1 MDLRPNKPIPDRP
14 RASLPLERALLFT
27 FVAHGVGMLG
37 MVLLQLPGMPG
48 GPQPQLAARA
58 AYVATH
64 PWLWRVGW
72 LGWQVT
78 ALSDL
83 LLAIALVITPWI
95 RKPPALLTLAFTL
108 FAVVP
113 DQYGQFRWT
122 WYGVR
127 LAQSAV
133 ESGKYE
139 LYEQFETHIFRLI
152 AAYGTVGYL
161 LAAIGWTW
169 AFGTAGVWSR
179 RLTWLSVFTWGV
191 FALAT
196 AALFGQMLHPSQAL
210 VVCVSVGNG
219 IAFVLLMLWLAS
231 VTERVLRRS
240 RPTTPFGHFARWK
253 YPESGLFPLIV
264 NFLANSRL
272 VRAFF
277 ERLPAS
283 GMLSDITDVVYVNY
297 LVPAE
302 RLAPLVPPELQ
313 LQRLGPNGE
322 YAMFTHLTYNHGH
335 FGMRCFPRVLRRRC
349 WPSPVQSNWRLYV
362 TEPKSG
368 LSGVYFLTTAIT
380 STPHALA
387 ARLLSEGVP
396 MHVPESAFGRWE
408 LNGSIL
414 LSIDP
419 GRGTAPDLAAEL
431 TPAHLTMLGGAWSEC
446 FDSWRDMLAYCVP
459 QDRALA
465 SQPWYERVTRQEID
479 LGIPLD
485 ACRPLRGKVYSRAV
499 KTIVGDDAASEPLCF
514 HVDHVTF
521 RYLGEVS

>member
-1 MDLRPNKPIPDRP
+1 
-14 RASLPLERALLFT
+14 
-27 FVAHGVGMLG
+27 
-37 MVLLQLPGMPG
+37 
-48 GPQPQLAARA
+48 
-58 AYVATH
+58 
-64 PWLWRVGW
+64 
-72 LGWQVT
+72 
-78 ALSDL
+78 
-83 LLAIALVITPWI
+83 
-95 RKPPALLTLAFTL
+95 
-108 FAVVP
+108 
-113 DQYGQFRWT
+113 
-122 WYGVR
+122 
-127 LAQSAV
+127 
-133 ESGKYE
+133 
-139 LYEQFETHIFRLI
+139 
-152 AAYGTVGYL
+152 
-161 LAAIGWTW
+161 
-169 AFGTAGVWSR
+169 
-179 RLTWLSVFTWGV
+179 
-191 FALAT
+191 
-196 AALFGQMLHPSQAL
+196 
-210 VVCVSVGNG
+210 
-219 IAFVLLMLWLAS
+219 
-231 VTERVLRRS
+231 
-240 RPTTPFGHFARWK
+240 
-253 YPESGLFPLIV
+253 
-264 NFLANSRL
+264 
-272 VRAFF
+272 
-277 ERLPAS
+277 
-283 GMLSDITDVVYVNY
+283 MLSDITDVVYVNY

-396 MHVPESAFGRWE
+396 MHVPDSAFVRWE
-408 LNGSIL
+408 LSGSIL

-419 GRGTAPDLAAEL
+419 GRAGTAPDLAAEL
-431 TPAHLTMLGGAWSEC
+431 TPMHLTMLPGAWAEC
-446 FDSWRDMLAYCVP
+446 FDAWRDMLAYCVP